1 MQERFR
7 RREPPRRFNLDALRA
22 FVAAI
27 GADPDAAIV
36 DNGGPP
42 YIAASE
48 GRVYSVAKGRIFPSS
63 DGFLICPTKRV
74 SLSTFCQDWSNGF
87 FLDRLPTS
95 AEAELVAA
103 TLGPRRPYDGPKRP
117 RGRPRKTPIE
127 AVIAEIQVP
136 AVALVVSTRA
146 KAFRR
151 S

>member
-22 FVAAI
+22 FAAAI
-27 GADPDAAIV
+27 GADPEAAIV

-42 YIAASE
+42 YIAAPE
-48 GRVYSVAKGRIFPSS
+48 GRVYSAAKGRIFPPA

-74 SLSTFCQDWSNGF
+74 SLSRFCQDWSDGF

-103 TLGPRRPYDGPKRP
+103 ALGPRKPYDGPKRG

-127 AVIAEIQVP
+127 KQVA
-136 AVALVVSTRA
+136 AVALVVLTRA
-146 KAFRR
+146 NASRR